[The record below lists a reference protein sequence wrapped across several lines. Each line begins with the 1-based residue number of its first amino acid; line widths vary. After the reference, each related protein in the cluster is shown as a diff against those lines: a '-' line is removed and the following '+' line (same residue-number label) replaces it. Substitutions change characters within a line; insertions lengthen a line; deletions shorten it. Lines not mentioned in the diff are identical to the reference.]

1 MNRFLILLF
10 ICLWTS
16 TPILAQKVV
25 DRYENGTKKHQ
36 GRLKNGINAGK
47 HQYWYESGQLQ
58 KEEKYNK
65 LGILILLKEC
75 DEEGNLTN
83 EVNPERGLE
92 KVRSK
97 LFGDMKWFL
106 VRDGISYYKLKG
118 EQVFQPI
125 TGRVNMMLNY
135 ATFTMS
141 GKEVDSSFRR
151 KAPINVPLIGGPYIK
166 GFLMALTYFEP
177 GDNGYIR
184 IPAELAY
191 GRLGTTNVPANA
203 VLVFHVQVISTNLV
217 KATSTILEVAKTR

>member
-1 MNRFLILLF
+1 MNRFWILLF
-10 ICLWTS
+10 ICLWTT

-25 DRYENGTKKHQ
+25 ERYESGAKKHQ
-36 GRLKNGINAGK
+36 GRMKNGAPAGK

-58 KEEKYNK
+58 KEEKYDK
-65 LGILILLKEC
+65 RGILILIKEY

-92 KVRSK
+92 KVRSEQFAK
-97 LFGDMKWFL
+97 MKWFL

-118 EQVFQPI
+118 DQVFQPI
-125 TGRVNMMLNY
+125 TGRTNMMLNY

-166 GFLMALTYFEP
+166 GFLMALAYFEP

-184 IPAELAY
+184 IPSELAY

-203 VLVFHVQVISTNLV
+203 VLVFQVQIISDN
-217 KATSTILEVAKTR
+217 

>member
-10 ICLWTS
+10 ISLWAA

-25 DRYENGTKKHQ
+25 ERYESGAKKYQ
-36 GRLKNGINAGK
+36 GKLKNGRNSGK
-47 HQYWYESGQLQ
+47 HQYWYESGQIQ
-58 KEEKYNK
+58 KEEKYSK
-65 LGILILLKEC
+65 LGILILIKEW

-97 LFGDMKWFL
+97 QFADMKWFL

-118 EQVFQPI
+118 KQVYKPI
-125 TGRVNMMLNY
+125 NGRSSMMLNY
-135 ATFTMS
+135 ATYTMS

-151 KAPINVPLIGGPYIK
+151 KAPIKVPLNGGSYIK
-166 GFLMALTYFEP
+166 GFLMALAYFEP

-184 IPAELAY
+184 IPSELAY
-191 GRLGTTNVPANA
+191 GRLGTLNVPANA
-203 VLVFHVQVISTNLV
+203 VLVFQVQVIGTDN
-217 KATSTILEVAKTR
+217 

>member
-1 MNRFLILLF
+1 MNKFLILVF
-10 ICLWTS
+10 ICLCAS

-25 DRYENGTKKHQ
+25 EKYESGAKKHQ
-36 GRLKNGINAGK
+36 GRIKNGAPSGK
-47 HQYWYESGQLQ
+47 HQYWYESGQMQ
-58 KEEKYNK
+58 KEEKYDK
-65 LGILILLKEC
+65 RGILVLLKEW
-75 DEEGNLTN
+75 DEEGNLIN

-92 KVRSK
+92 KVRSEQ
-97 LFGDMKWFL
+97 FADMKWFL

-118 EQVFQPI
+118 DQVFKPI
-125 TGRVNMMLNY
+125 TGRTNMMLNY

-166 GFLMALTYFEP
+166 GFLMALAYFNP

-184 IPAELAY
+184 IPSELAY

-203 VLVFHVQVISTNLV
+203 VLVFQVQVISVN
-217 KATSTILEVAKTR
+217 

>member
-1 MNRFLILLF
+1 MYRFLFLLF
-10 ICLWTS
+10 ICLWVT
-16 TPILAQKVV
+16 TPILAQKKVI
-25 DRYENGTKKHQ
+25 DRYESGAKKHQ
-36 GRLKNGINAGK
+36 GKIKNGANSGK

-58 KEEKYNK
+58 KEEKYDK
-65 LGILILLKEC
+65 RGILILVKEW

-83 EVNPERGLE
+83 EINPEKGLE

-97 LFGDMKWFL
+97 QFGDMKWFL

-118 EQVFQPI
+118 QQVYQPI
-125 TGRVNMMLNY
+125 TGRANMMLNY

-166 GFLMALTYFEP
+166 GFLMALAYFEP

-184 IPAELAY
+184 IPSELAY

-203 VLVFHVQVISTNLV
+203 VLVFQVQVISTN
-217 KATSTILEVAKTR
+217 